1 MGSGNAIVGQSGGP
15 TSVINATLAGVI
27 DGAAASGSIDRLYGM
42 PFGVE
47 GFMAG
52 GVVNLSAQSAATVQG
67 LRNTPGSALGSSRHK
82 LQDADLEPIRAG
94 LEKHDIHT
102 LFMIGGND
110 TMDTMHRIEA
120 YCRDRGYALHGVGIP
135 KTVDN
140 DLFGTDHTPGY
151 GSAARYV
158 AMSVMQAGMLARDM
172 KRVDQFVVFQSVGR
186 DAGWLPA
193 AAALAKRAED
203 DAPHLIYVPERA
215 FDRER
220 FIEDVKNCRKR
231 YGWCSIVVGE
241 GVMDAEGKP
250 VTGSDTTDKFANV
263 EFGAMGGVSVGMVL
277 HQIVT
282 DATDW
287 RGEFQVTES
296 LQMCAADR
304 ASKTDVDEAYLAG
317 HRAVE
322 LADDGATGV
331 MVTLERVNGAAYDC
345 TTGTVALEVVAART
359 KPMDDRYINEAGNFV
374 TDAFLDYVRPLV
386 GELPEY
392 VRLQP

>member
-1 MGSGNAIVGQSGGP
+1 
-15 TSVINATLAGVI
+15 
-27 DGAAASGSIDRLYGM
+27 
-42 PFGVE
+42 
-47 GFMAG
+47 
-52 GVVNLSAQSAATVQG
+52 
-67 LRNTPGSALGSSRHK
+67 
-82 LQDADLEPIRAG
+82 
-94 LEKHDIHT
+94 
-102 LFMIGGND
+102 
-110 TMDTMHRIEA
+110 
-120 YCRDRGYALHGVGIP
+120 VGIP